1 VPASS
6 SQVVIAPAECEPR
19 TPGSIPSD
27 NDLLVLALRLGEAL
41 LKRGTKVATAESCT
55 GGYVAKLITDIPG
68 SSRWFNC
75 GFVAYSNEAKQRQ
88 LGVAAATLTQH
99 GAVSEQAVIEMA
111 VGALVVGEAQRAVS
125 ISGVAGPDGGSDA
138 HPVGLVW
145 FSRTQR
151 LENGSVGAVA
161 LQRRFAGDRDAVR
174 RQAAACAMG
183 MLLDP

>member
-1 VPASS
+1 VLASLEAAAVSS
-6 SQVVIAPAECEPR
+6 SL
-19 TPGSIPSD
+19 PSD
-27 NDLLVLALRLGEAL
+27 NDLAVLAVRVGEAL
-41 LKRGTKVATAESCT
+41 LKRGMKVATAESCT

-75 GFVAYSNEAKQRQ
+75 GFVAYSNESKQRQ
-88 LGVAAATLTQH
+88 LGVSAATLAQH
-99 GAVSEQAVIEMA
+99 GAVSEQTVIEMA

-125 ISGVAGPDGGSDA
+125 ISGVAGPDGGSAA

-174 RQAAACAMG
+174 RHAAACALG